1 MTTLP
6 GSQLDV
12 CAALSPSGP
21 RSGSVDVAAFQ
32 RDGELPYT

>member
-21 RSGSVDVAAFQ
+21 RSGTVDVVAFQ
-32 RDGELPYT
+32 GDGESLY